1 MSLLLELPLLQTFG
15 VMLEENIE
23 VHESLIDV
31 GKVGLSASFWRR
43 VVGGIYVKN
52 KQTEYHD
59 ANTLQIRYA
68 RSVIP
73 CQASYGPKNRG
84 FGIPKPLLKM
94 LKIP

>member
-52 KQTEYHD
+52 KQTEFHD
-59 ANTLQIRYA
+59 AILY
-68 RSVIP
+68 
-73 CQASYGPKNRG
+73 K
-84 FGIPKPLLKM
+84 FGMHEVLSHVKFLMAQRTEGLAHQNHC
-94 LKIP
+94 